1 MKKSIGNI
9 VAVFLLLS
17 FLFVPLTFNG
27 KDWQFGLT
35 QFLFE
40 KPIAWLQKAFFTI
53 ALSNIDFS
61 SDTIALNLLLLLLFT
76 LAIIITGCL
85 IFFRIKTKKIIE
97 VTRTISCYYI
107 GFILLKYG
115 FDKVFKAQ
123 FYLPE
128 PNILYTPFG
137 QLTKDTLYWSTLGTS
152 RFYSVATGLVEIS
165 AAALIVVKRT
175 RVLGLILALG
185 IFINIVFI
193 NFGFDISVKTFS
205 LFLVFTTLFA
215 VLPFIRTL
223 VNFFIFGKQKALEP
237 IPSIIKN
244 KSLKVGLKTMLV
256 GLMLIQILYPYA
268 ANKNFNDDLQKR
280 PFLHGAYRV
289 TRIYNLNNSLPTKD
303 LGLKNIFIH
312 RNHYLIFQ
320 DANDRMTD
328 YHFEVNELKR
338 QLILEDYQKN
348 KITAE
353 YEFNLKDSIFKL
365 ILKKNVVVS
374 KMMNWQDLPALKDK
388 THYTVDEIK

>member
-27 KDWQFGLT
+27 RDWQFGLT
-35 QFLFE
+35 RFLFE
-40 KPIAWLQKAFFTI
+40 KPIAWLQNAFFPN

-61 SDTIALNLLLLLLFT
+61 SDTIALNLLLLLLFI
-76 LAIIITGCL
+76 LAVIVTGCL
-85 IFFRIKTKKIIE
+85 IFLRIKTKEIIE

-107 GFILLKYG
+107 AFILLKYG

-152 RFYSVATGLVEIS
+152 HFYSVTTGLIEVG
-165 AAALIVVKRT
+165 AAALIVLKRT
-175 RVLGLILALG
+175 RVLGLMLALG
-185 IFINIVFI
+185 VFIHIVFI

-215 VLPFIRTL
+215 VFPYSRTL
-223 VNFFIFGKQKALEP
+223 VNFFVFGKQKALIP

-244 KSLKVGLKTMLV
+244 KSLKIGLKTMLI
-256 GLMLIQILYPYA
+256 GLMLIEILYPYA
-268 ANKNFNDDLQKR
+268 ATKNFNDDLQKR

-289 TRIYNLNNSLPTKD
+289 TNIYPETDTLPVKNLW
-303 LGLKNIFIH
+303 LKNIFIH

-328 YHFEVNELKR
+328 YYFEVNEIKK

-348 KITAE
+348 KIIVQ
-353 YEFNLKDSIFKL
+353 YEFHPKDSIFKL

-388 THYTVDEIK
+388 THCTIDEIK

>member
-27 KDWQFGLT
+27 KDWQYGLT
-35 QFLFE
+35 HFLFE
-40 KPIAWLQKAFFTI
+40 KPIAWLQNAFFPK

-61 SDTIALNLLLLLLFT
+61 SDTIALNLLLLLLFS
-76 LAIIITGCL
+76 LAVMVTGCM
-85 IFFRIKTKKIIE
+85 IFFRIESNKIIQ
-97 VTRTISCYYI
+97 VTQTISCYYI
-107 GFILLKYG
+107 AFILLKYG

-152 RFYSVATGLVEIS
+152 HFYSVATGLIEVG
-165 AAALIVVKRT
+165 AAALIVLKRT
-175 RVLGLILALG
+175 RVLGLMLALG
-185 IFINIVFI
+185 VFIHIVFI

-215 VLPFIRTL
+215 AFPFSRTL
-223 VNFFIFGKQKALEP
+223 VNFFVFGKQKALIP
-237 IPSIIKN
+237 IPSIIKD
-244 KSLKVGLKTMLV
+244 KSLKIGLKTMLI
-256 GLMLIQILYPYA
+256 GLMLIEILYPYA
-268 ANKNFNDDLQKR
+268 ATKNFNDDLQKR

-289 TRIYNLNNSLPTKD
+289 TKIYSETDALPAKD
-303 LGLKNIFIH
+303 LWLKNIFIH

-320 DANDRMTD
+320 NANDRMTD
-328 YHFEVNELKR
+328 YHFEVNEIKK

-348 KITAE
+348 KIIVE
-353 YEFNLKDSIFKL
+353 YEFNPKDSIFKL
-365 ILKKNVVVS
+365 ILQKNVVVS
-374 KMMNWQDLPALKDK
+374 KMMNWRNLPALKDK
-388 THYTVDEIK
+388 IHYTIDEIK

>member
-40 KPIAWLQKAFFTI
+40 KPIAWLQKAFFPN

-61 SDTIALNLLLLLLFT
+61 SDTIALNLLLLLLLI
-76 LAIIITGCL
+76 LAVMVTRCL

-107 GFILLKYG
+107 AFILLKYG

-152 RFYSVATGLVEIS
+152 RFYSVATGLVEVI
-165 AAALIVVKRT
+165 AAALIVLKRT
-175 RVLGLILALG
+175 RILGLMLALG

-205 LFLVFTTLFA
+205 LFLVFTNLCA
-215 VLPFIRTL
+215 VFPFIRTL
-223 VNFFIFGKQKALEP
+223 VNFFVFGKQNVPKP
-237 IPSIIKN
+237 IPSIIEN
-244 KSLKVGLKTMLV
+244 KTLNVGLKTMLI
-256 GLMLIQILYPYA
+256 GLILIEILYPYA
-268 ANKNFNDDLQKR
+268 ASKNFNDDLQKR
-280 PFLHGAYRV
+280 PFLHGGYRV
-289 TRIYNLNNSLPTKD
+289 TNIYPQTDALPAKD

-320 DANDRMTD
+320 DVNDRMTD
-328 YHFEVNELKR
+328 YHFEVNELKK

-348 KITAE
+348 KMIVE
-353 YEFNLKDSIFKL
+353 YEFNPKDSIFKL